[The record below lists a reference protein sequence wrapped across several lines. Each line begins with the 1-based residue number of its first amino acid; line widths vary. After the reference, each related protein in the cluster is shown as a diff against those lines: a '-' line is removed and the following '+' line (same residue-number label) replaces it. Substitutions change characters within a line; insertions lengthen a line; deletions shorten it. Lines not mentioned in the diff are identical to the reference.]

1 MFRYFCVKSY
11 VNVLN
16 LVYETCIKY
25 IYNTWLSIRCFVTTT
40 HLVMCAHYKVM
51 VMTSDISYEA
61 YSVPVSH
68 RDKPWQAGTKD
79 GWLLAACKE

>member
-1 MFRYFCVKSY
+1 
-11 VNVLN
+11 
-16 LVYETCIKY
+16 
-25 IYNTWLSIRCFVTTT
+25 
-40 HLVMCAHYKVM
+40 MCAHYKVM